1 MELKD
6 LFTCPVEEI
15 SSEGLSQLQLII
27 TDELTNRRTRA
38 RENAWDKLVKDIKDY
53 IATFGDIEIYDSD
66 DDITFCL
73 TALED
78 YSTNGEIKLNFE

>member
-1 MELKD
+1 MEIKD
-6 LFTCPVEEI
+6 LLTCSIEEI
-15 SSEGLSQLQLII
+15 SAEELSQLQLVI
-27 TDELTNRRTRA
+27 TDELEHRRFRA
-38 RENAWDKLVKDIKDY
+38 KEAAWDKIVKGIKDY

-66 DDITFCL
+66 DDITLYL